1 MASVMTDSEEIK
13 ELQNKRLCFN
23 CVEEDFLKQ
32 EIKVKGKKAECS
44 YCGKVRRTF
53 SIDEM
58 SEVIEQAFDEHF
70 VRTSDQPTSFQYS
83 MLADKES
90 DCDWFRDGEPVVD
103 AIASAAEIPEDAASD
118 IQQVLDH
125 KHGDFDSAAM
135 GEETEFAPDSYYEE
149 KGTDDSS
156 WQMEWCQ
163 VEESLKSQARFFN
176 HPAAQHL
183 ASIFEGIESMCTW
196 DGHPLIVD
204 AGPNTSLTTLYRA
217 RVFQS
222 DESLQLALQRP
233 DRHIGTPPSSLANAG
248 RMNAKGI
255 SIFYGA
261 NDPNVALAEVRPPVG
276 SKVVVGCFEIVR
288 QIRLL
293 DLTALEKVA
302 TKGSIFDPIYSRRL
316 EREMFLRSL
325 SKRITKPVMPDD
337 EAFDYL
343 ITQAISDYLANE
355 SKTNV
360 DGIIFPS
367 VQAAGIALNVVLF
380 NKAAQVAEIDLP
392 KGAEVEASL
401 GTMGEDGWEDGYTI
415 IVQTPPENEK
425 PENTDQHA
433 GLSVFDFESFGSFTD
448 FDGFSSNET
457 LKLDLESLKVHVI
470 KAVQFTSDEHKVSHY
485 RWEKHKSNF

>member
-1 MASVMTDSEEIK
+1 MLRWKLLDAVSTPNLESVARCLT
-13 ELQNKRLCFN
+13 EL
-23 CVEEDFLKQ
+23 
-32 EIKVKGKKAECS
+32 
-44 YCGKVRRTF
+44 
-53 SIDEM
+53 
-58 SEVIEQAFDEHF
+58 IEQAFDEHF
-70 VRTSDQPTSFQYS
+70 VRTADQPNSFQYS

-90 DCDWFRDGEPVVD
+90 DYDWFRDGEPVVD

-135 GEETEFAPDSYYEE
+135 GEETEFAPDTYYEE
-149 KGTDDSS
+149 KGADDSN
-156 WQMEWCQ
+156 WQMEWNQ

-183 ASIFEGIESMCTW
+183 ASIFEGIASMSTW

-255 SIFYGA
+255 SVFYGA

-316 EREMFLRSL
+316 ERAMFLRSL

-343 ITQAISDYLANE
+343 ITQAIADFLANE
-355 SKTNV
+355 SKANV
-360 DGIIFPS
+360 DGIVFPS
-367 VQAAGIALNVVLF
+367 VQAAGVALNVVLF

-392 KGAEVEASL
+392 KGAEVEVSL
-401 GTMGEDGWEDGYTI
+401 GTMGEDGCGDDYSI
-415 IVQTPPENEK
+415 IIQTPPDNEK
-425 PENTDQHA
+425 PENKDQQA
-433 GLSVFDFESFGSFTD
+433 GLGVFDFESFGNFAD
-448 FDGFSSNET
+448 FDGFSSHET
-457 LKLDLESLKVHVI
+457 LKLDLKSLKVHVI
-470 KAVQFTSDEHKVSHY
+470 KAVQYTADEHKVSHY
-485 RWEKHKSNF
+485 SWEKHKLEF